1 MRTAMNT
8 QMPAFVT
15 ASAAAAASRSGLAGS
30 GSRSG
35 YTLALV
41 VRWMR

>member
-8 QMPAFVT
+8 QMPAFAT
-15 ASAAAAASRSGLAGS
+15 ASVAAAISWSGLVGK

-35 YTLALV
+35 RTPALV
-41 VRWMR
+41 KRWMR